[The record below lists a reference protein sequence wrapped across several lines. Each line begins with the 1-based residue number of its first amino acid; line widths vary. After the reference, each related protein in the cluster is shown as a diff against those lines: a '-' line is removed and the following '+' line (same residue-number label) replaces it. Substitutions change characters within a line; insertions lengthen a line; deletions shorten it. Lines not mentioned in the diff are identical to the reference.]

1 LRKEKRDMVKLF
13 AIAVVLTLL
22 TATSSTFAAVLAR
35 GEGIVVTSEDM
46 AAMRKMAP
54 PFFTPT
60 KEALLRATIRTI
72 LFAKEADVQEVPCDE
87 AYGKEG
93 FDYTYALSLCYLR
106 ERLLQVGLMPGA
118 VESYYR
124 VHQRQFIGE
133 DGSPMPLDEAL
144 ESRIRLK
151 ILRAKTPIF
160 RLQEY
165 ERLLRKYKVK
175 ICGPDGC

>member
-1 LRKEKRDMVKLF
+1 MIKFF
-13 AIAVVLTLL
+13 AIAAVLTLL
-22 TATSSTFAAVLAR
+22 TATSSVFAAVIAS

-46 AAMRKMAP
+46 AAMQKIAP

-60 KEALLRATIRTI
+60 KEALRDATIRTV

-106 ERLLQVGLMPGA
+106 ERLVQVGLMPGA

-124 VHQRQFIGE
+124 VHQSQFIGE
-133 DGSPMPLDEAL
+133 DGSPMPLDETL
-144 ESRIRLK
+144 KRRIRIK
-151 ILRAKTPIF
+151 ILRAKVPIF
-160 RLQEY
+160 RLKEY
-165 ERLLRKYKVK
+165 DRLFGKYKVK

>member
-1 LRKEKRDMVKLF
+1 MRIICITTML
-13 AIAVVLTLL
+13 ILL
-22 TATSSTFAAVLAR
+22 IVTASATAAVIAK
-35 GEGIVVTSEDM
+35 GEGVVVTSENM
-46 AAMRKMAP
+46 GAMRKIAP

-60 KEALLRATIRTI
+60 KKALLDATIRTI

-106 ERLLQVGLMPGA
+106 ERLLQEGLMPGA

-124 VHQRQFIGE
+124 VHQRQFTGQ

-144 ESRIRLK
+144 ENRIRLK

-165 ERLLRKYKVK
+165 ERLFKKYRVK